1 MADLSPANSGDRLTS
16 TDGPTSPPP
25 ALIIVMG
32 VSSCGKSTIGA
43 ALAKALNIPFYD
55 GDDLHPKSN
64 IEKMSKGIPLDD
76 ADREP
81 WLALIRRTAD
91 RICQREE
98 EEQNEGDP
106 PPELKGVVIA
116 CSALKKHYREILRGE
131 KPQSHRPPPPHNVP
145 SDFSALTHQVGEDDR
160 KDDIGK
166 DNLKSESER
175 KADDKEEF
183 TKPAQ
188 KSLRTFFVFIKGSA
202 ELLEERMKAR
212 QGHFMKV
219 GMLRSQLA
227 TLEDP
232 TGEEGVVVVKL
243 EDSMDEQ
250 VESAVKGLKAA
261 GFHEHH
267 THFKAVAIAATVRA
281 YASDVNA

>member
-1 MADLSPANSGDRLTS
+1 MPNSTSANEAGSLNGV
-16 TDGPTSPPP
+16 SPPP

-32 VSSCGKSTIGA
+32 VSSCGKSTVGQQLA
-43 ALAKALNIPFYD
+43 HALHIPFYD

-64 IEKMSKGIPLDD
+64 VEKMSKGIPLTD

-116 CSALKKHYREILRGE
+116 CSALKKHYRDILRGNE
-131 KPQSHRPPPPHNVP
+131 PQSHRPPLPHDVP
-145 SDFSALTHQVGEDDR
+145 SDFAARTHQVGNAGQPER
-160 KDDIGK
+160 
-166 DNLKSESER
+166 ESEPQESI
-175 KADDKEEF
+175 ADDKEEF
-183 TKPAQ
+183 AKPAQ
-188 KSLRTFFVFIKGSA
+188 MALRTFFVFIKGSP

-212 QGHFMKV
+212 ENHFMKV
-219 GMLRSQLA
+219 GMLRSQLE

-232 TGEEGVVVVKL
+232 SEEEGVVVVKL
-243 EDSMDEQ
+243 ENSVDTQ
-250 VESAVKGLKAA
+250 VNDAAEGLRTL
-261 GFHEHH
+261 GFHEMHSH
-267 THFKAVAIAATVRA
+267 PQAATV
-281 YASDVNA
+281 